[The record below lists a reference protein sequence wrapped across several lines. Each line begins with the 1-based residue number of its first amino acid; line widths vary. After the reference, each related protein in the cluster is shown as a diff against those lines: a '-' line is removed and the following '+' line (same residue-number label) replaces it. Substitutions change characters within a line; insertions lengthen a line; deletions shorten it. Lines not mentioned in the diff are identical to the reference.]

1 MLLAL
6 ALAISCGGPEPVNP
20 DPDPTTPVTP
30 VTPEKDTQAPV
41 ITVSKSTV
49 NVIAGPAVTISGS
62 ELKIGNESVATWKDD
77 KSATCTI
84 ALTFTPTEGTAKTLN
99 S

>member
-1 MLLAL
+1 MLLAV

-20 DPDPTTPVTP
+20 VTP
-30 VTPEKDTQAPV
+30 DKDTQAPV
-41 ITVSKSTV
+41 ITVSKSSV
-49 NVIAGPAVTISGS
+49 NVIAGPAVTVSGS
-62 ELKIGNESVATWKDD
+62 TLKIGDESVASWKDD

-84 ALTFTPTEGTAKTLN
+84 ALTFTPGEGSAKTLN

>member
-1 MLLAL
+1 MLFAVAL
-6 ALAISCGGPEPVNP
+6 AVSCGGPEPVNP
-20 DPDPTTPVTP
+20 DPDPSTPVTP

-41 ITVSKSTV
+41 ITVSKGTV

-62 ELKIGNESVATWKDD
+62 TLKIGDESVATWKDD
-77 KSATCTI
+77 KSATCTL
-84 ALTFTPTEGTAKTLN
+84 ALTYTPGAGSAKTLN

>member
-1 MLLAL
+1 MSFVV
-6 ALAISCGGPEPVNP
+6 SCGGDEPV
-20 DPDPTTPVTP
+20 DPTPPTPVTP
-30 VTPEKDTQAPV
+30 VDPTPEKDTQAPV

-62 ELKIGNESVATWKDD
+62 ELKIGDKSVATWKDD
-77 KSATCTI
+77 KSTTCTV
-84 ALTFTPTEGTAKTLN
+84 ALSLTPAEGSAKTLN